1 MNANMVPP
9 VQQQQPDGDGST
21 GGDNHNFRIGEAKTL
36 TASRSPKSR
45 SADDQSTHNI
55 VSTLFRRS
63 SDDVVTT
70 TSPLELD
77 VEVAYSSP
85 TPFDNDN
92 GNDDYKDNSL
102 KPVSRK
108 LFEQQFAA
116 ADSPTYT
123 DVPDDVVTTTTP
135 LTHDRA
141 SSSCSTINHDYD
153 DYDDNDNDVLQFLVI
168 TKSSKSDEPCLPGDT
183 FSFLIYS
190 PVLRSRTFYLATFVF
205 LFQMFIY
212 GVLAY
217 DITSVLS
224 NKKNRFKIPVNVEIP
239 VRIAEFLALLVAI
252 ITQDEVR
259 KAVNLLRD
267 GFDQDL
273 LPKAFPGATK
283 VKWGLSIAARAIE
296 GLFGLLLTCL
306 LIMQSTK
313 VLDLLLNFLAMAFV
327 SQLDDVVFV
336 LTREGFVG
344 FLGRVLQ
351 NEAKKVS
358 DTYYHASHRSV
369 ESRKASFFTKAYF
382 LVLFILMFGAW
393 GWIVWNQDSGKYLC
407 SKIFAQYG
415 DEALPMLG
423 TFSGLFYLNET
434 SFQRRLSYS
443 YKDDRVG
450 GALLAYCHEQK
461 RWTLS
466 LPEDDPCKWIAAS
479 EESVDF
485 DILTTANSQ
494 WVVKTASNSVV
505 VRGASNSVPLTQHFM
520 ACHECKYNDNFCGE
534 KGEKG
539 ECMKDEQRCKCSS
552 GHYGL
557 RCEYADPCRRLE
569 IDQRDIVF
577 VKTGES
583 YFASKYYRL
592 KDGETYNHPV
602 YTSLR
607 DNQTLSDDTDFLVFT
622 GVRWII
628 SYKNLFPE

>member
-259 KAVNLLRD
+259 NYPRHFR
-267 GFDQDL
+267 GQ
-273 LPKAFPGATK
+273 PK
-283 VKWGLSIAARAIE
+283 
-296 GLFGLLLTCL
+296 
-306 LIMQSTK
+306 
-313 VLDLLLNFLAMAFV
+313 
-327 SQLDDVVFV
+327 
-336 LTREGFVG
+336 
-344 FLGRVLQ
+344 
-351 NEAKKVS
+351 
-358 DTYYHASHRSV
+358 
-369 ESRKASFFTKAYF
+369 
-382 LVLFILMFGAW
+382 
-393 GWIVWNQDSGKYLC
+393 
-407 SKIFAQYG
+407 
-415 DEALPMLG
+415 
-423 TFSGLFYLNET
+423 
-434 SFQRRLSYS
+434 
-443 YKDDRVG
+443 
-450 GALLAYCHEQK
+450 
-461 RWTLS
+461 
-466 LPEDDPCKWIAAS
+466 
-479 EESVDF
+479 
-485 DILTTANSQ
+485 
-494 WVVKTASNSVV
+494 
-505 VRGASNSVPLTQHFM
+505 
-520 ACHECKYNDNFCGE
+520 
-534 KGEKG
+534 
-539 ECMKDEQRCKCSS
+539 
-552 GHYGL
+552 
-557 RCEYADPCRRLE
+557 
-569 IDQRDIVF
+569 
-577 VKTGES
+577 
-583 YFASKYYRL
+583 
-592 KDGETYNHPV
+592 
-602 YTSLR
+602 
-607 DNQTLSDDTDFLVFT
+607 
-622 GVRWII
+622 
-628 SYKNLFPE
+628 